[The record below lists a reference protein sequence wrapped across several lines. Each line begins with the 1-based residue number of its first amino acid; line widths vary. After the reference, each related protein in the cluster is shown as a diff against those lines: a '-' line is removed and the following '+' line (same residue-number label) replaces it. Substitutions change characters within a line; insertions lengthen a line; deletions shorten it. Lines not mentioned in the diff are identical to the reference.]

1 MKHKESLTVI
11 SILWIILITISFFW
25 NYASAERE
33 HGRIAFQT
41 ARSFFNLIV
50 MTRQWN
56 AMHGGVYV
64 PVTNETRPNPYLKVP
79 MREIYISKDL
89 TLTLVNPAY
98 MTRQISEIAQK
109 QDITFHITSLNPIRP
124 ENKPSPDEKAA
135 LQAFENGTGEI
146 GKFIRDDAK
155 DVFFY
160 MAPLT
165 TKASCLKCH
174 QEQGYQL
181 GDIRGGIRITMP
193 FAVSIPLNAL
203 LAGHLAIGLVGLLG
217 IIAAGMRLQKA
228 YNIIRKQAVTDS
240 LTGIP
245 NRRSFTERIATEFKR
260 SLRDQ
265 VPLSVIL
272 LDVDTFKAY
281 NDTYGHGRGDQCL
294 QKVSRHIK
302 DSLKRPSDFCAR
314 IGGEEFIV
322 LLPETSLAGAV
333 KVAEKI
339 RKNIEQ
345 AKIEHKSAPVYGLVT
360 ASMGVAS
367 SENQKISSYEQLVK
381 NADQALYQAKK
392 KGRNRVVSF
401 NNDK

>member
-1 MKHKESLTVI
+1 
-11 SILWIILITISFFW
+11 
-25 NYASAERE
+25 
-33 HGRIAFQT
+33 
-41 ARSFFNLIV
+41 
-50 MTRQWN
+50 
-56 AMHGGVYV
+56 
-64 PVTNETRPNPYLKVP
+64 
-79 MREIYISKDL
+79 
-89 TLTLVNPAY
+89 
-98 MTRQISEIAQK
+98 
-109 QDITFHITSLNPIRP
+109 
-124 ENKPSPDEKAA
+124 
-135 LQAFENGTGEI
+135 
-146 GKFIRDDAK
+146 
-155 DVFFY
+155 
-160 MAPLT
+160 
-165 TKASCLKCH
+165 
-174 QEQGYQL
+174 
-181 GDIRGGIRITMP
+181 MP
-193 FAVSIPLNAL
+193 FAVSIPLKAL
-203 LAGHLAIGLVGLLG
+203 LAGHLTIGLVGLLG
-217 IIAAGMRLQKA
+217 IITAGMRLQKA